1 MCIFGR
7 WLSLEKTKMKNALQI
22 ILLSV
27 IFLSC
32 NSKNES
38 NSEAWNEKGI
48 DWWMTD
54 IREKMIDDLIESDT
68 LIGLNKIEVIRLL
81 GQPEK
86 EENLEIKY
94 LIMEKYGLDIDPEYI
109 SMLAIKFDEKEKVM
123 KCEIEK

>member
-1 MCIFGR
+1 
-7 WLSLEKTKMKNALQI
+7 MKNALQI
-22 ILLSV
+22 ILISV

-32 NSKNES
+32 NSKNEF

-54 IREKMIDDLIESDT
+54 NREKMIDDLIESDT

-86 EENLEIKY
+86 EGNLEMKY
-94 LIMEKYGLDIDPEYI
+94 LIREKYGLDIDPEYI
-109 SMLAIKFDEKEKVM
+109 SLLAIKFDEKEKVM
-123 KCEIEK
+123 KCKIEK